1 MIEKY
6 SFGRMTVDG
15 REYRKDLKIIQGRVE
30 SDWWRKQGHLVDA
43 ADLEDVLSAKPAVLV
58 IGMGDSGLM
67 KVVEN
72 LRDAL
77 TGSRIELLA
86 FPTAEALK
94 VFNRLA
100 SEGENVAGAFH
111 LTC

>member
-58 IGMGDSGLM
+58 VGMGDSGLM
-67 KVVEN
+67 KPAET
-72 LRDAL
+72 LRTCL
-77 TGSRIELLA
+77 TESGIELRA
-86 FPTAEALK
+86 APTAEALK
-94 VFNRLA
+94 DFNRQV
-100 SEGENVAGAFH
+100 SEGKNVAGVFH

>member
-15 REYRKDLKIIQGRVE
+15 REYRKDLKIIQGRVV

-43 ADLEDVLSAKPAVLV
+43 ADLEDVLSAKPSILV
-58 IGMGDSGLM
+58 VGMGDSGLM
-67 KVVEN
+67 KPAET
-72 LRDAL
+72 LRTCLAES
-77 TGSRIELLA
+77 GMELRA
-86 FPTAEALK
+86 SPTAEALK